1 METSNHAAS
10 DIEHRIA
17 ARLKHLR
24 ASRGLSLDALAKR
37 SGVSRSM
44 ISLIER
50 AESNATASV
59 LDKLAASLGV
69 TLAAF
74 FAEEG
79 REDSAPVAR
88 AADQRS
94 WRDPATGYVRRNL
107 SPSFPSPIE
116 LVEVFLPAGTRV
128 AYESGARSTIVN
140 QQIWVIA
147 GAIEVTVGEDV
158 HRLST
163 GDCLAMRLDRPTAF
177 RNEGAETAHYLVA
190 LTTDLAVASP
200 KNP

>member
-1 METSNHAAS
+1 MENAAS

-24 ASRGLSLDALAKR
+24 TVRGLSLDALAKR

-59 LDKLAASLGV
+59 LDKLAASLGG
-69 TLAAF
+69 TLASF
-74 FAEEG
+74 FAEDG
-79 REDSAPVAR
+79 HEDAAPVAR

-116 LVEVFLPAGTRV
+116 LVEVFMPPGTRV
-128 AYESGARSTIVN
+128 AYESGARSSVVN
-140 QQIWVIA
+140 QQIWVIT
-147 GAIEVTVGEDV
+147 GAIEVTVGDDV
-158 HRLST
+158 HRLAT

-177 RNEGAETAHYLVA
+177 LNEGGETAHYLVA
-190 LTTDLAVASP
+190 LTTDAVPAQTR
-200 KNP
+200 NP